1 VMSWLNK
8 LLQTFFNFREK
19 SDGDVVKPFLDHM
32 EDLRWMLVKM
42 LLALGLAMAVAF
54 TYVTDLMRLLKQPL
68 AAIDPAMENQLIT
81 TGIVDSFVI
90 TLELAFFAGIVISLP
105 FLIYFLAS
113 FVLPALTRHE
123 KKFLF
128 PGILVSTMLFMSGVL
143 TSYYWLL
150 PRTLHF
156 FHDYA
161 EKIGVRTLWSWRD
174 YLSFCSWLTIGFGL
188 LCQLPIVIMALAML
202 GLVDY
207 KLLSRT
213 RAYAITGILIL
224 SAVIAPTP
232 DPMTFITLGAPIIV
246 LYEICIWIV
255 WLIDR
260 RKARLNRLSEM

>member
-1 VMSWLNK
+1 MSWLNK

-32 EDLRWMLVKM
+32 EDLRWTLLKM
-42 LLALGLAMAVAF
+42 LFALVGGMAVAF
-54 TYVTDLMRLLKQPL
+54 YFVTDLMRLLKQPL
-68 AAIDPAMENQLIT
+68 GVISPELENQLIT

-90 TLELAFFAGIVISLP
+90 TLELAFFAGIVLSLP

-128 PGILVSTMLFMSGVL
+128 PGILISTLLFMAGVL

-150 PRTLHF
+150 PRTLQF
-156 FHDYA
+156 FYNYA
-161 EKIGVRTLWSWRD
+161 QKIGVKTLWSWRD

-188 LCQLPIVIMALAML
+188 LCQLPIVILALALL

-207 KLLSRT
+207 RLLSRT

-224 SAVIAPTP
+224 SAIIAPTP

-246 LYEICIWIV
+246 LYEACIWIV

-260 RKARLNRLSEM
+260 RKARAARLRDV

>member
-1 VMSWLNK
+1 M
-8 LLQTFFNFREK
+8 
-19 SDGDVVKPFLDHM
+19 
-32 EDLRWMLVKM
+32 
-42 LLALGLAMAVAF
+42 
-54 TYVTDLMRLLKQPL
+54 
-68 AAIDPAMENQLIT
+68 
-81 TGIVDSFVI
+81 
-90 TLELAFFAGIVISLP
+90 
-105 FLIYFLAS
+105 
-113 FVLPALTRHE
+113 
-123 KKFLF
+123 
-128 PGILVSTMLFMSGVL
+128 
-143 TSYYWLL
+143 
-150 PRTLHF
+150 HF

-188 LCQLPIVIMALAML
+188 LCQLPIIIMALAML
-202 GLVDY
+202 GIVDY

-260 RKARLNRLSEM
+260 RKARLNRLSEI